1 MVAEKIGQEIIDSME
16 PAQEYLRFV
25 IRGTTPML
33 QHNPAGSMVRDT
45 PGSVRGRSIPSAE
58 DEAEAG
64 TYRLPDGG
72 LCVPAVAVRNCI
84 LSGAKGLRVGRR
96 AARPF
101 VSGSLLLAD
110 QFFPLL
116 TSDGEQITTF
126 ELDIQRAVV
135 QRQGIMR
142 ARPRIDPP
150 WYVAGSFLYNPVADI
165 EVIRT
170 CLDEAGKVTG
180 LLDYRIE
187 KGGPY
192 GGFRLE
198 ELEIVGSLP
207 DA

>member
-1 MVAEKIGQEIIDSME
+1 MVTGKIEQEIIEALDPTE
-16 PAQEYLRFV
+16 QRLRFV

-33 QHNPAGSMVRDT
+33 QHNPAGSMVRDAGG
-45 PGSVRGRSIPSAE
+45 PVRGKQIPTAE
-58 DEAEAG
+58 EEAEAG

-101 VSGSLLLAD
+101 VSGSLLLVD
-110 QFFPLL
+110 QAFPLV
-116 TSDGEQITTF
+116 DGNGEPITTY
-126 ELDIQRAVV
+126 EIDTQRAVV

-142 ARPRIDPP
+142 SRPRVDPP
-150 WYVAGSFLYNPVADI
+150 WYVVGSFLYNPVADI

-170 CLDEAGKVTG
+170 CLEEAGRVTG

-198 ELEIVGSLP
+198 ELEVVG
-207 DA
+207 